1 MGYKGRII
9 FKCQTHLLEAYN
21 PLAPPSSSDGDPAP
35 ERELPGIL
43 PVEVILPDNPKDDLI
58 EEDPEASVGDV
69 VAVDEPE
76 RGWLVLDGGG
86 R

>member
-1 MGYKGRII
+1 MGFQR
-9 FKCQTHLLEAYN
+9 QTYLLEAN
-21 PLAPPSSSDGDPAP
+21 NLLAPPSSCDGEPAP
-35 ERELPGIL
+35 AERVLPDIL
-43 PVEVILPDNPKDDLI
+43 PAEAKLPEIPKGDLM

-76 RGWLVLDGGG
+76 RGWLVLGGVG

>member
-1 MGYKGRII
+1 M
-9 FKCQTHLLEAYN
+9 
-21 PLAPPSSSDGDPAP
+21 
-35 ERELPGIL
+35 
-43 PVEVILPDNPKDDLI
+43 

-76 RGWLVLDGGG
+76 RGWLVLGGVG

>member
-1 MGYKGRII
+1 M
-9 FKCQTHLLEAYN
+9 EAYN

-35 ERELPGIL
+35 ERVLPDIL
-43 PVEVILPDNPKDDLI
+43 PVEAKLPGIPKGDLT
-58 EEDPEASVGDV
+58 EEDAEASVGDV
-69 VAVDEPE
+69 VAVDDPE